1 MRDKENTMFAMEI
14 VSDGFTKEDYETFK
28 EWKRINEIASRKP
41 HTTPTDDQTD
51 DANDSTE
58 QSDASDDRI
67 SLLDRI
73 LRKHEA
79 QYRAISDDQTDDAS
93 ESTEQSDASDEC
105 ESSLGR
111 ILREIEARRL
121 EQIEK
126 RPKTNGDDQ
135 IDDDF
140 TFDSRDEQFLHL
152 IETAKYHFDALRNI
166 LNEIKRLYI
175 S

>member
-1 MRDKENTMFAMEI
+1 MFAMEI
-14 VSDGFTKEDYETFK
+14 VNDGFTKEDYEAFK
-28 EWKRINEIASRKP
+28 AWKRINEIATPAPITAYTNSRKAYTS
-41 HTTPTDDQTD
+41 TTNT
-51 DANDSTE
+51 
-58 QSDASDDRI
+58 
-67 SLLDRI
+67 
-73 LRKHEA
+73 K
-79 QYRAISDDQTDDAS
+79 TDDAS
-93 ESTEQSDASDEC
+93 ESTEQSDTPDEC

-126 RPKTNGDDQ
+126 RPKADGDDQ
-135 IDDDF
+135 IDDDV
-140 TFDSRDEQFLHL
+140 TIDSRDEQFLYL